1 MILRSTVDGHVTSMT
16 RVLYRYVHVYIYII
30 IYIYICVCLYVFVS
44 FCRHTCIAYR
54 CIYYSVY
61 ACMRLRE
68 KINMNHGIFG
78 SYTK

>member
-1 MILRSTVDGHVTSMT
+1 M
-16 RVLYRYVHVYIYII
+16 
-30 IYIYICVCLYVFVS
+30 CVCLYVFVS